1 MAEEDD
7 DLIDDIDDEVD
18 LDPEDDESS
27 EGAASDE
34 SNAPW
39 GATMVVNGTTFA
51 TSLFWQPL
59 ADQDDPMAEIK
70 ETAETLM
77 AGADLYCMR
86 PGSTAQYGIGNT
98 QDGHRPGLPSAA
110 AALAEKY
117 SDKSSAVAV
126 FQVDE
131 GWWFIAIRND
141 LILSEEDV
149 LYLNEEDAKRS
160 FYAMMAVPDWGYK
173 IAPDSWDIDGAEE
186 VDIATVLTEAGGSKL
201 QRIGGKN
208 QKTLIIAGV
217 AGLAVLI
224 IGYKLIS
231 SFFFTSAPKIVRP
244 IPIKPIFVEEEPQQQ
259 VVEVPKPWETLIIPA
274 ELINY
279 CSSGV
284 QKIRS
289 MVIPGWSLQTIS
301 CNANGISAVW
311 NFTWGH
317 LGWVKRAFEEY
328 GGKNNSVDYIISD
341 SGTSVVAT
349 LPATQLKTY
358 STTPRHMIYETK
370 EELTQIFQSLNR
382 EISFAEHR
390 TQRVLTTANSNG
402 LGTQDQQVQLQV
414 EEFPRLEFSFSSD
427 LYPEQWLSLFNSFSA
442 LELLDF
448 TYDPSSNVWTYK
460 GQIYEPRKF

>member
-1 MAEEDD
+1 
-7 DLIDDIDDEVD
+7 
-18 LDPEDDESS
+18 
-27 EGAASDE
+27 
-34 SNAPW
+34 
-39 GATMVVNGTTFA
+39 
-51 TSLFWQPL
+51 
-59 ADQDDPMAEIK
+59 
-70 ETAETLM
+70 
-77 AGADLYCMR
+77 
-86 PGSTAQYGIGNT
+86 
-98 QDGHRPGLPSAA
+98 
-110 AALAEKY
+110 
-117 SDKSSAVAV
+117 
-126 FQVDE
+126 
-131 GWWFIAIRND
+131 
-141 LILSEEDV
+141 
-149 LYLNEEDAKRS
+149 
-160 FYAMMAVPDWGYK
+160 
-173 IAPDSWDIDGAEE
+173 
-186 VDIATVLTEAGGSKL
+186 
-201 QRIGGKN
+201 
-208 QKTLIIAGV
+208 
-217 AGLAVLI
+217 
-224 IGYKLIS
+224 
-231 SFFFTSAPKIVRP
+231 
-244 IPIKPIFVEEEPQQQ
+244 
-259 VVEVPKPWETLIIPA
+259 
-274 ELINY
+274 
-279 CSSGV
+279 
-284 QKIRS
+284 